1 MRNKFLESGEPGYHP
16 LRKLR
21 IVFAGLR
28 CAVLNDFSVLYKLV
42 LSVPVLVLSLWLHP
56 WVDTAVILL
65 ATGIA
70 LAAELFNTAIEALCD
85 FVELRHN
92 EKIRMIKD
100 IAAAAAGIAILA
112 WAIVMIAQI
121 IGLWPLLMHWWS
133 F

>member
-1 MRNKFLESGEPGYHP
+1 VRNKYLRSGERGYHP

-85 FVELRHN
+85 FVESRYD
-92 EKIRMIKD
+92 EDIRMVKD
-100 IAAAAAGIAILA
+100 IAAAAAGVAILA

-121 IGLWPLLMHWWS
+121 IGLWPLLMQWWS
-133 F
+133 L

>member
-1 MRNKFLESGEPGYHP
+1 MRNKFLQSGEPGYHP

-85 FVELRHN
+85 FVESRHN

-121 IGLWPLLMHWWS
+121 IGLWPLLMHWWGL
-133 F
+133 